1 MIYTATSN
9 LLMIQIAMIYTEFS
23 GAIPAIA
30 SYPQPALWIQLL
42 TAAPELYISR
52 AGLQG
57 VNMHSETQHM
67 LH

>member
-1 MIYTATSN
+1 
-9 LLMIQIAMIYTEFS
+9 MIYTEFS